1 MQNSPFFSYFQG
13 IFKKK
18 PSRARTLGGTDDY
31 QWRESLLD
39 VLDPVTRFDGRLVS
53 ASRAN
58 VGDFLADVR
67 DAFKRSIE
75 R

>member
-1 MQNSPFFSYFQG
+1 MAFSRKSP
-13 IFKKK
+13 
-18 PSRARTLGGTDDY
+18 RARERSVEPMTISGE
-31 QWRESLLD
+31 RESLLG

-58 VGDFLADVR
+58 VGDFLAEVR
-67 DAFKRSIE
+67 EAFKRSIE